1 MKKSTQI
8 VSTFAVMAT
17 LIVVANLLDKAYSFG
32 LTALIG
38 AALAVCALVTVTLSA
53 TLYDKWYYAVGAGL
67 MFGLVSFALAY
78 IFPSMLFRNPLI
90 SVLPRAFV
98 GIIGY
103 GAYKL
108 AQRAVKGLS
117 SVALKTRL
125 HFAIPLTAV
134 CLLVAGLVCFIVFAR
149 GINSIAY
156 FVAIWLIA
164 LAAIFFIAFTLAC
177 VAARKGGT
185 GERAR
190 EHISLCIGAFF
201 TVVSN
206 TALVLPMMFLFGG
219 GYGSLSEVYA
229 TLTLINFLP
238 ELIITVSLAPFVIL
252 GVRRGLRL
260 GVDGKP
266 RYKKKTTDNGVAT
279 DGANAAEQ
287 ADGEKTAVNDDIK
300 EEK

>member
-8 VSTFAVMAT
+8 VSTFAVMAA

-67 MFGLVSFALAY
+67 IFGLVSFALAY
-78 IFPSMLFRNPLI
+78 IFPSVLFRNPLI

-108 AQRAVKGLS
+108 AQPAVKGLS
-117 SVALKTRL
+117 ALAKKTRL
-125 HFAIPLTAV
+125 HFAYPLAAV
-134 CLLVAGLVCFIVFAR
+134 CLLAAGLVCFIVFA
-149 GINSIAY
+149 GDINSIAY
-156 FVAIWLIA
+156 FAVIWLIA
-164 LAAIFFIAFTLAC
+164 LVVIFFVAFTLAC
-177 VAARKGGT
+177 AAAGRGRT
-185 GERAR
+185 GERGR
-190 EHISLCIGAFF
+190 EHVSLCIGAFF

-219 GYGSLSEVYA
+219 SYGSLSEVYA
-229 TLTLINFLP
+229 TLTLVNFLP
-238 ELIITVSLAPFVIL
+238 ELIITVALAPFIIL

-260 GVDGKP
+260 GIDGKP
-266 RYKKKTTDNGVAT
+266 RYKKQTASERAESRAENN
-279 DGANAAEQ
+279 DGCRPPEEN
-287 ADGEKTAVNDDIK
+287 DIK
-300 EEK
+300 EERES